1 MANHGNIKN
10 LLDGNPVGAKLFELG
25 NERHKV
31 SLNCVNEDDLCPIE
45 CEIVGRSFLVY
56 DDYLEES
63 ASKFEGR
70 Y

>member
-1 MANHGNIKN
+1 M
-10 LLDGNPVGAKLFELG
+10 
-25 NERHKV
+25 

-63 ASKFEGR
+63 EGKFEGR
-70 Y
+70 FLNPEDKFRYSSPNHQ

>member
-1 MANHGNIKN
+1 M
-10 LLDGNPVGAKLFELG
+10 
-25 NERHKV
+25 

-63 ASKFEGR
+63 EGKFDGQYWKFEDIFR
-70 Y
+70 YSSLANQ